1 MIGCYNLIIFPLST
15 CNITSIGISLLP
27 NSFFTCSSNIVISCI
42 TCPSTRSSTRSIT
55 SIVRVCR
62 LIRTTC
68 TAICCSSIYT
78 IGSDLTS
85 ITASSNFFKSCL
97 ARKFT
102 VIILSITPPVSLIG
116 NRSTGATVCIF
127 HTIWSRIPHMIT
139 NSTSIL
145 SIIKCSCMLICPWM
159 ILPSS
164 SITICNLRPHLRK
177 RSNTVS

>member
-1 MIGCYNLIIFPLST
+1 MISS
-15 CNITSIGISLLP
+15 IT
-27 NSFFTCSSNIVISCI
+27 F
-42 TCPSTRSSTRSIT
+42 PSTRSSTCSIT

-85 ITASSNFFKSCL
+85 ITASSNFFKSCP

-145 SIIKCSCMLICPWM
+145 SIIKCPCMLICPWM

-164 SITICNLRPHLRK
+164 SITICNLRPYLRK